1 MEWTMNSRTVLYI
14 LGLAVVAL
22 FTWGIATSTSGGGDG
37 VATPATAR
45 EVLATVDG
53 GEITRNEVEANAG
66 AQLAQLR
73 SQIFDLTD
81 QALTQTINERVL
93 DLEAGKRGL
102 ETAELI
108 AAVVDSNPPV
118 ATEAQIDSVYEANK
132 DRIDQ
137 PREAI
142 APQIEAF
149 LLNQA
154 RQARFDS
161 LITSLRDEYD
171 VESYLEPPRFAV
183 AADGPA
189 KGPESAAVTIV
200 EFSDFECP
208 FCKRIVP
215 TLNQIMDD
223 YDGQVRL
230 VFRQFPLNAIHPNAQ
245 KAAEASLCADEQ
257 GKFWELHDAIF
268 ESSDGLGVAS
278 LKSRAAEIGLD
289 EAEFG
294 ECLDSG
300 RFAEQVAEDVTAGRA
315 LGVSGTPAL
324 FINGRYLSGAQP
336 YEVIA
341 RVIDD
346 ELQRGGT

>member
-1 MEWTMNSRTVLYI
+1 MNSRTVLYT

-22 FTWGIATSTSGGGDG
+22 FTWGIATTTRSGDTGG
-37 VATPATAR
+37 VTPTAAS

-53 GEITRNEVEANAG
+53 EAITRNEVEANAG

-81 QALTQTINERVL
+81 QSLTQTIDGKVL

-102 ETAELI
+102 ERDELI
-108 AAVVDSNPPV
+108 STVVDSNPPV
-118 ATEAQIDSVYEANK
+118 ATEAQIDSVYEAFK

-137 PREAI
+137 PRDVI

-161 LITSLRDEYD
+161 LVSSLRDEYK
-171 VESYLEPPRFAV
+171 VVNYLEPPRFEV
-183 AADGPA
+183 AATGPA
-189 KGPESAAVTIV
+189 LGPETAPVTIV

-208 FCKRIVP
+208 FCKRIFP
-215 TLNQIMDD
+215 TLNQVMDE
-223 YDGQVRL
+223 YEGRVRL
-230 VFRQFPLNAIHPNAQ
+230 VFRQFPLHSLHPNAQ
-245 KAAEASLCADEQ
+245 KAAEASLCADDQ
-257 GKFWELHDAIF
+257 GQFWEMHDAMF
-268 ESSDGLGVAS
+268 EKSGGLNVAS
-278 LKSRAAEIGLD
+278 LKTRAADLGLD
-289 EAEFG
+289 EDAFG
-294 ECLDSG
+294 SCLDSG
-300 RFAEQVAEDVTAGRA
+300 QFADQVAADVTAGRA

-336 YEVIA
+336 FEVIA

-346 ELQRGGT
+346 ELQRGGA

>member
-1 MEWTMNSRTVLYI
+1 MNARAVLYI
-14 LGLAVVAL
+14 LGLGVVAL
-22 FTWGIATSTSGGGDG
+22 FTWGIATSTRGGDTAG
-37 VATPATAR
+37 VTPRATS
-45 EVLATVDG
+45 EVLATVAG
-53 GEITRNEVEANAG
+53 EEITRKEVEATAG
-66 AQLAQLR
+66 AQLVQLR

-81 QALTQTINERVL
+81 QALAQTIDGKLLELESAKQGMERDQFVSM
-93 DLEAGKRGL
+93 
-102 ETAELI
+102 
-108 AAVVDSNPPV
+108 VVDSNPPV
-118 ATEAQIDSVYEANK
+118 ATKAQIDSVYEAFQ

-137 PREAI
+137 PRDVI

-189 KGPESAAVTIV
+189 KGPESAPVTIV

-208 FCKRIVP
+208 FCKRIYP

-230 VFRQFPLNAIHPNAQ
+230 VFRQFPLLALHPNAQ

-268 ESSDGLGVAS
+268 EGSGGLGVAS
-278 LKSRAAEIGLD
+278 LKSRAADLGLD
-289 EAEFG
+289 EDAFG
-294 ECLDSG
+294 SCLDSG
-300 RFAEQVAEDVTAGRA
+300 QFANQVASDVAAGRA

-324 FINGRYLSGAQP
+324 FINGRFLSGAQP
-336 YEVIA
+336 YDVIT

-346 ELQRGGT
+346 ELQRGGA

>member
-1 MEWTMNSRTVLYI
+1 MMNSRTVLYI

-22 FTWGIATSTSGGGDG
+22 FTWGIATSTNGGGAG
-37 VATPATAR
+37 VATPPPAR

-53 GEITRNEVEANAG
+53 QEITRSEVEATAG
-66 AQLAQLR
+66 GELVQLR

-81 QALTQTINERVL
+81 QALAQTIDGKLLE
-93 DLEAGKRGL
+93 LEAEKQGL
-102 ETAELI
+102 ERDELVSM
-108 AAVVDSNPPV
+108 VVDSNPPV
-118 ATEAQIDSVYEANK
+118 ATEAQIDSVYEAFR

-137 PREAI
+137 PRDVI

-161 LITSLRDEYD
+161 LLAAVRDDYE
-171 VESYLEPPRFAV
+171 VVNYLEPPRFDV
-183 AADGPA
+183 AAEGPA
-189 KGPESAAVTIV
+189 KGPESAPVTIV

-208 FCKRIVP
+208 FCKRIYP

-257 GKFWELHDAIF
+257 GKFWELHDAMF
-268 ESSDGLGVAS
+268 EGSGGLDAAS

-289 EAEFG
+289 QDAFG
-294 ECLDSG
+294 TCLDSG
-300 RFAEQVAEDVTAGRA
+300 RFAEQVAADLDAGRA

-336 YEVIA
+336 YDVIT

-346 ELQRGGT
+346 ELQRGGA

>member
-1 MEWTMNSRTVLYI
+1 MNGRTVLYI
-14 LGLAVVAL
+14 LGLVVVAL
-22 FTWGIATSTSGGGDG
+22 FTWGIATSTRSGGTDG
-37 VATPATAR
+37 ATPTAAI

-53 GEITRNEVEANAG
+53 DEITRNEVEANAG

-81 QALTQTINERVL
+81 QALTQTIDQKVL
-93 DLEAGKRGL
+93 DLEAGKRGV

-108 AAVVDSNPPV
+108 AAVVDSTPPV

-149 LLNQA
+149 LLNRA

-161 LITSLRDEYD
+161 LISSLRDEYD
-171 VESYLEPPRFAV
+171 VANYLEPPRFEVEAM
-183 AADGPA
+183 GPA
-189 KGPESAAVTIV
+189 LGPDRAAVTIV

-208 FCKRIVP
+208 FCKRIYP
-215 TLNQIMDD
+215 TLNQVMDD
-223 YDGQVRL
+223 YDGRVRL
-230 VFRQFPLNAIHPNAQ
+230 VFRQFPLHSLHPNAQ
-245 KAAEASLCADEQ
+245 KAAEASLCADDQ
-257 GKFWELHDAIF
+257 GQFWEMHDAIF
-268 ESSDGLGVAS
+268 EQSGGVNVTS
-278 LKSRAAEIGLD
+278 LKTRAAELGLD
-289 EAEFG
+289 EDAFG
-294 ECLDSG
+294 SCLDSG
-300 RFAEQVAEDVTAGRA
+300 RFAEQVAADVAAGRA

-336 YEVIA
+336 YDVIA

-346 ELQRGGT
+346 ELRRGGA

>member
-1 MEWTMNSRTVLYI
+1 MNSRTVLYI
-14 LGLAVVAL
+14 VGLAVVAL
-22 FTWGIATSTSGGGDG
+22 FTWGIAISTRSGGTDG
-37 VATPATAR
+37 ATPTAAI

-53 GEITRNEVEANAG
+53 DEITRNEVEANAG

-81 QALTQTINERVL
+81 QALTQTIDQKVL
-93 DLEAGKRGL
+93 DLEAGKRGV

-108 AAVVDSNPPV
+108 AAVVDSTPPV

-137 PREAI
+137 PREVI

-149 LLNQA
+149 LLNRA

-161 LITSLRDEYD
+161 LISSLRDEYD
-171 VESYLEPPRFAV
+171 VENYLEPPRFEVEAM
-183 AADGPA
+183 GPA
-189 KGPESAAVTIV
+189 LGPDRAAVTIV

-208 FCKRIVP
+208 FCKRIYP
-215 TLNQIMDD
+215 TLNQVMDD
-223 YDGQVRL
+223 YDGRVRL
-230 VFRQFPLNAIHPNAQ
+230 VFRQFPLHSLHPNAQ
-245 KAAEASLCADEQ
+245 KAAEASLCADDQ
-257 GKFWELHDAIF
+257 GQFWEMHDAIF
-268 ESSDGLGVAS
+268 EQSGGVNVTS
-278 LKSRAAEIGLD
+278 LKARAAELGLD
-289 EAEFG
+289 EDAFG
-294 ECLDSG
+294 SCLDSG
-300 RFAEQVAEDVTAGRA
+300 RFAEQVAADVDAGRA

-336 YEVIA
+336 YDVIA

-346 ELQRGGT
+346 ELRRGGA